1 MKKNLAKTYKRSNAL
16 PRHNF
21 SYNCARLHIRR
32 VRQNTFFTVTDL
44 SNRVVA
50 AISLGLLTPSRN
62 KRAKLA
68 ATTLERVYLR
78 IRSVLRVNAVNQ
90 VTLLLRSM
98 MPRWQ
103 LRNLKRMLWLQNIR
117 IVATQYRRLAIHG
130 YLRAPHLPR
139 K

>member
-1 MKKNLAKTYKRSNAL
+1 MKNLSKKNQKSNTL
-16 PRHNF
+16 PRYLF

-32 VRQNTFFTVTDL
+32 VRQNTFFTITDL

-62 KRAKLA
+62 KRVKLA

-78 IRSVLRVNAVNQ
+78 IRSILRLNAVNQ
-90 VTLLLRSM
+90 VTLLLRSL

-103 LRNLKRMLWLQNIR
+103 LRNLQRILLMQNIR
-117 IVATQYRRLAIHG
+117 IVAVDYRRLAIHG
-130 YLRAPHLPR
+130 CLRAPHLPR